1 MTEENKSPEV
11 TEEVITPEVA
21 ETNTT
26 EPTPEKPK
34 RTSRKKKEAE
44 PIEEKE
50 MTQGELAIEVEPMES
65 PELKALK
72 DELAK
77 MQMEKAKLE
86 AERNSLTET
95 ISKLQDEVK
104 ITPQKIGKAI
114 KEMGIEPLSMS
125 RENPK
130 AMTMETYNS
139 MTDSAR
145 REWQRTHRAEYL
157 SMMHNVKISQ

>member
-1 MTEENKSPEV
+1 MTETENQTPEE
-11 TEEVITPEVA
+11 TIAPEVA
-21 ETNTT
+21 EQTFT

-77 MQMEKAKLE
+77 MQDEKLKLEEEKNSLSNTIAKLQE
-86 AERNSLTET
+86 
-95 ISKLQDEVK
+95 EVK

-157 SMMHNVKISQ
+157 SMMHNLKISQ

>member
-1 MTEENKSPEV
+1 MTEETKTPEV
-11 TEEVITPEVA
+11 TEEVINTEVV
-21 ETNTT
+21 ENNTT

-44 PIEEKE
+44 PVEE
-50 MTQGELAIEVEPMES
+50 MTQAELAIEVEPMDS

-77 MQMEKAKLE
+77 MQEEKAKLE

-95 ISKLQDEVK
+95 ITKLQDEVK

>member
-1 MTEENKSPEV
+1 MTKETQTQIEENINLEQ
-11 TEEVITPEVA
+11 TENNI
-21 ETNTT
+21 T

-44 PIEEKE
+44 PVEEEKE

-77 MQMEKAKLE
+77 MQEEKAKLE
-86 AERNSLTET
+86 AERNSLNET

-114 KEMGIEPLSMS
+114 KDMGIEPLSMS

-157 SMMHNVKISQ
+157 SMMHNLKISQ